1 MYRGVPPPFDPES
14 TGQIPA
20 VRRRRRVLR
29 ALLALVALLVLAT
42 VVLVEVYTDAGFSPD
57 GTDPRSSRDSSV
69 PDAVLDGGPVLDFRG
84 GTGESGG
91 EPRSSAV
98 PARTVVLTFDDGP
111 DPQWTPKILDVLARH
126 HVPATFFVVG
136 SEVARHP
143 ELARRVVAEG
153 HEIGVH
159 TFTHPDLASLPAWRR
174 DLENSHAQLA
184 VAYATGRSASLLR
197 PPYSS
202 FPDALTDDDYA
213 TVRAVGAQGYL
224 TVLDDVDSEDWRRP
238 GADAIVRNATPEGGR
253 GAIVL
258 FHDAGGDRAQTVT
271 ALDRLIP
278 QLQRDGYRFTTVTRA
293 VGLPPDP
300 PAATAD
306 VWRGRALV
314 WTVRGSDAVLRL
326 MWVLLIVAG
335 GLIVVRTLIL
345 FLFAWQHARRR
356 RAPSWSWGLP
366 VTAPVTVVVPA
377 FNEET
382 TIAPAVSSLARSAHP
397 GVKVL
402 VVDDASTDG
411 TSAAVEALKLGN
423 VRVVRI
429 PSGGK
434 ATALNTGVALSHDD
448 LIVMVDADTVV
459 TPDAVHQLVQ
469 PFADRRVGAVAGNV
483 KVSNR
488 HGLLGKWQH
497 IEYVI
502 GFNLDRR
509 LYDTFGC
516 IPTIPGALGAFRRQ
530 ALTDAGGLSTD
541 TLAED
546 TDLTMAIQ
554 RNGWKVVYQESARAW
569 TEAPATMRQLWR
581 QRYRWSYGTMQAM
594 WKHRHAVREPGHF
607 GRGGLP
613 LIAVFTVLL
622 PLLAPLIDLM
632 AVYGLIFLDR
642 RTTLI
647 GWLAVLVIQI
657 LTAVLA
663 FRLDREKLR
672 PLWTLPLQQI
682 VYRQVMYLVLL
693 ASALAALSG
702 RRLGWQK
709 IRRTGDFSS
718 APSG

>member
-1 MYRGVPPPFDPES
+1 ML
-14 TGQIPA
+14 
-20 VRRRRRVLR
+20 RVLLTLVV
-29 ALLALVALLVLAT
+29 LLLLGT

-57 GTDPRSSRDSSV
+57 GTDPRSSRDSAV
-69 PDAVLDGGPVLDFRG
+69 PPAVLNGGPVIDF
-84 GTGESGG
+84 SGDTAT
-91 EPRSSAV
+91 SARM
-98 PARTVVLTFDDGP
+98 PAKTLALTFDDGP
-111 DPQWTPKILDVLARH
+111 DPAWTPKILDVLARH

-143 ELARRVVAEG
+143 ELARRIKAEG
-153 HEIGVH
+153 HEIGAH

-174 DLENSHAQLA
+174 DLENSQTQLA
-184 VAYATGRSASLLR
+184 IAYTTGRSTSLLR

-202 FPDALTDDDYA
+202 FADALTDGDYA
-213 TVRAVGAQGYL
+213 TVRAVGEQGYL
-224 TVLDDVDSEDWRRP
+224 TVLDDVDSEDWKRP
-238 GADAIVRNATPEGGR
+238 GVDAIVRNATPPNAD

-258 FHDAGGDRAQTVT
+258 FHDAGGDRSQTVT

-278 QLQRDGYRFTTVTRA
+278 RLQRDGFRFTTVTQA
-293 VGLPPDP
+293 MGLPADP
-300 PAATAD
+300 RAGAAD

-314 WTVRGSDAVLRL
+314 WTVRAADGVLRL
-326 MWVLLIVAG
+326 LWVLLIVAG
-335 GLIVVRTLIL
+335 GLILIRTLVL
-345 FLFAWQHARRR
+345 FLFAWTHARRR

-366 VTAPVTVVVPA
+366 VTAPVTIVVPA
-377 FNEET
+377 YNEET

-411 TSAAVEALKLGN
+411 TTAAVDALKLGN

-434 ATALNTGVALSHDD
+434 ATALNTGVALCHDD

-459 TPDAVHQLVQ
+459 TPDAIHQLVQ

-488 HGLLGKWQH
+488 RGLLGKWQH

-516 IPTIPGALGAFRRQ
+516 IPTIPGALGGFRRS
-530 ALTDAGGLSTD
+530 ALSDAGGLSTD

-554 RNGWKVVYQESARAW
+554 RAGWKVVYQESARAY

-594 WKHRHAVREPGHF
+594 WKHRRAVLEPGHF

-632 AVYGLIFLDR
+632 AVYGVLFLDR
-642 RTTLI
+642 QVTLL

-663 FRLDREKLR
+663 FRLDREKLG

-682 VYRQVMYLVLL
+682 VYRQLMYLVLL
-693 ASALAALSG
+693 SSALAALTG